1 MTAPTEDKQ
10 GNPPSLRLLDEVRNR
25 IRTKH
30 YSHRMEESYT
40 HWIKRF
46 ILFDHKRHPT
56 EMGSAEAKKGT
67 PSAPGRSRQ
76 KIGGAIPL
84 PGKA

>member
-1 MTAPTEDKQ
+1 MPNKKMRLGDILIEAGIITFEQLENALVLQKQ
-10 GNPPSLRLLDEVRNR
+10 KNKKQN
-25 IRTKH
+25 
-30 YSHRMEESYT
+30 
-40 HWIKRF
+40 
-46 ILFDHKRHPT
+46 
-56 EMGSAEAKKGT
+56 KGT